1 MGYFRKRLIN
11 EGEGICTKRWG
22 NMKKPI
28 NETHRLIYR
37 EMKVY
42 NINNFVE
49 SRKQKRPNK

>member
-28 NETHRLIYR
+28 NETHRLRYR